1 MEYTFNKTK
10 FIVGRNAKENW
21 DIVSRADKNYYWLH
35 LNDIA
40 SAHIIIEID
49 VEPTQE
55 ELNYALE
62 LCKSQTF
69 KNKEIKNVTY
79 ICTQVKNIKLGSK
92 VGEVIVKIK

>member
-10 FIVGRNAKENW
+10 FIVGRNAQENW
-21 DIVSRADKNYYWLH
+21 KIISRANKNYYWFH
-35 LNDIA
+35 LNDIP
-40 SAHIIIEID
+40 SAHVIIEID

-69 KNKEIKNVTY
+69 RNKESKNVSY
-79 ICTQVKNIKLGSK
+79 IYAQVKNLKLGSK
-92 VGEVIVKIK
+92 PGEVLIK